1 MLQIY
6 NEKVQDLLADAK
18 QVRGVMTRTVIFFLL
33 IPRVSGREINA
44 LASLNTRWQ
53 EKDSLD
59 IKRGPRGNYV
69 EGLLA
74 LFIA

>member
-18 QVRGVMTRTVIFFLL
+18 VRRVY
-33 IPRVSGREINA
+33 PRLPITPSLFIVQLSRMQASGA
-44 LASLNTRWQ
+44 KT
-53 EKDSLD
+53 SLD

-69 EGLLA
+69 DGLFA
-74 LFIA
+74 LRAV